1 MTRRAVVVVAAVV
14 ALALPSGVALG
25 AGPPASP
32 HASCVATITSYE
44 AAQLPP
50 GAVGKEVSG
59 LATSA
64 PGIVGGIVSELAKAH
79 AGSIDACLEA
89 EG

>member
-1 MTRRAVVVVAAVV
+1 VRRHAAVVVAAVA
-14 ALALPSGVALG
+14 ALTVPSGSALG

-32 HASCVATITSYE
+32 KASCVATITSYE
-44 AAQLPP
+44 ASQLPP
-50 GAVGKEVSG
+50 GSVGEEVSG

-64 PGIVGGIVSELAKAH
+64 PSLVGGIVSDLAKAH
-79 AGSIDACLEA
+79 AGSIDACSEA

>member
-1 MTRRAVVVVAAVV
+1 VVAAAV
-14 ALALPSGVALG
+14 AALTVPSGAALS

-32 HASCVATITSYE
+32 QASCVATITSYK
-44 AAQLPP
+44 ASKLQP
-50 GAVGKEVSG
+50 GAVGNEVSG

-64 PGIVGGIVSELAKAH
+64 PGLGRDIVSDLAKAH
-79 AGSIDACLEA
+79 AGSIDTCSEA

>member
-1 MTRRAVVVVAAVV
+1 MKRRAALIVATVAALTV
-14 ALALPSGVALG
+14 PSGAALG

-32 HASCVATITSYE
+32 NASCVATVTSYE
-44 AAQLPP
+44 ASQLGP
-50 GAVGKEVSG
+50 GAVGGEVSG

-64 PGIVGGIVSELAKAH
+64 PGVVGGLVKDLAKAH
-79 AGSIDACLEA
+79 AGSIDACFAA